1 MKPARSDR
9 PLQAGI
15 SFASVDGFWA
25 GVALVILQLVAFLAV
40 GRVEDVVL
48 RRLEH
53 VDLLRVR
60 LVGIGLSMLGL
71 LAGWRIP
78 KVTGSGDLAVLMSAV
93 LSVTALVVVGQAFAV
108 LAFISARSFA
118 RQYVDPRRGHKT

>member
-1 MKPARSDR
+1 
-9 PLQAGI
+9 
-15 SFASVDGFWA
+15 VDGFWA

-60 LVGIGLSMLGL
+60 LVGIGLSMFGL

-108 LAFISARSFA
+108 LALISARSFA